1 MQTVATAS
9 QNARLGFMCSIM
21 RLFRLAGEFN
31 YLVNR
36 REIQMSPWSKTRNRL
51 LDSWRIIARAVGGTI
66 MLRKGFSIRDSQ
78 TKSRLSFKV
87 PDVGPHRTLKRSL
100 FRDPTAIPMLKQ
112 IAESLRV
119 KGYEVT
125 EPKPGKACHGACR
138 VIFPD
143 VEISVVLAVRRRQ
156 GKIEFEILTWPSQTL
171 RQRFRRTLKSPD
183 CQEWTE
189 LCAAIRDI
197 LAGDSRLESLRWRAF
212 MEAED
217 SDNC

>member
-1 MQTVATAS
+1 MKTPDPRHWFAPRCAQRPAV
-9 QNARLGFMCSIM
+9 
-21 RLFRLAGEFN
+21 
-31 YLVNR
+31 
-36 REIQMSPWSKTRNRL
+36 KTRNRL

-217 SDNC
+217 SDNCR

>member
-1 MQTVATAS
+1 MPNPCIDMRVCYLSLVAPV
-9 QNARLGFMCSIM
+9 QHVFRRLCRCSW
-21 RLFRLAGEFN
+21 RKSAPRRCAG
-31 YLVNR
+31 L
-36 REIQMSPWSKTRNRL
+36 QPMKTPDPRHWFAPRCAQRPAGKTSNRL

-112 IAESLRV
+112 IAECLRV

-156 GKIEFEILTWPSQTL
+156 GKIEFEIL
-171 RQRFRRTLKSPD
+171 
-183 CQEWTE
+183 
-189 LCAAIRDI
+189 
-197 LAGDSRLESLRWRAF
+197 
-212 MEAED
+212 
-217 SDNC
+217 

>member
-1 MQTVATAS
+1 
-9 QNARLGFMCSIM
+9 
-21 RLFRLAGEFN
+21 
-31 YLVNR
+31 
-36 REIQMSPWSKTRNRL
+36 
-51 LDSWRIIARAVGGTI
+51 

-156 GKIEFEILTWPSQTL
+156 GKIEF
-171 RQRFRRTLKSPD
+171 
-183 CQEWTE
+183 
-189 LCAAIRDI
+189 CAAIRDI

>member
-1 MQTVATAS
+1 
-9 QNARLGFMCSIM
+9 
-21 RLFRLAGEFN
+21 
-31 YLVNR
+31 
-36 REIQMSPWSKTRNRL
+36 
-51 LDSWRIIARAVGGTI
+51 

-78 TKSRLSFKV
+78 TKSHLSFKL
-87 PDVGPHRTLKRSL
+87 PDVGPHRTLKRSI
-100 FRDPTAIPMLKQ
+100 FRDPAAIPKLKQ

-138 VIFPD
+138 VIFTD
-143 VEISVVLAVRRRQ
+143 VEISVILKVRRRK

-183 CQEWTE
+183 CQEWAE
-189 LCAAIRDI
+189 LCSTIRDI
-197 LAGDSRLESLRWRAF
+197 LAGDARLESLRWRAS

-217 SDNC
+217 TDSY